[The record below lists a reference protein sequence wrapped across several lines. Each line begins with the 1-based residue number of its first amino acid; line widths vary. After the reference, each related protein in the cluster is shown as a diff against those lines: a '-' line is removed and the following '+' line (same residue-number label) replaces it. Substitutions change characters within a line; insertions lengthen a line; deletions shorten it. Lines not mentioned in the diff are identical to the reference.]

1 MNNTFNKVYFDNKI
15 NEVSKELNLQ
25 ISKINDNDEDIY
37 NKKIDDFLNQ
47 NNINEESNKTQSK
60 VTTLKMSQRFNNPR
74 KKFKREV
81 IYNNELDNK
90 IKQVQQLQKEKYDN
104 FLSEFNI
111 FRDEVYQQLS
121 KYAKNI
127 KNNNKIKK

>member
-47 NNINEESNKTQSK
+47 NNINEESKRNQSK

-74 KKFKREV
+74 KSFKREV

>member
-1 MNNTFNKVYFDNKI
+1 
-15 NEVSKELNLQ
+15 
-25 ISKINDNDEDIY
+25 
-37 NKKIDDFLNQ
+37 
-47 NNINEESNKTQSK
+47 
-60 VTTLKMSQRFNNPR
+60 MSQRFNNPR
-74 KKFKREV
+74 KNFKGEV

-121 KYAKNI
+121 KYSKNI

>member
-1 MNNTFNKVYFDNKI
+1 
-15 NEVSKELNLQ
+15 
-25 ISKINDNDEDIY
+25 
-37 NKKIDDFLNQ
+37 
-47 NNINEESNKTQSK
+47 
-60 VTTLKMSQRFNNPR
+60 MSQRFNNPR

-104 FLSEFNI
+104 FVSEFNI
-111 FRDEVYQQLS
+111 LRDEVYQQLS